1 MGHDLSQDAEIWDD
15 AYKLDRAHVFIR
27 GTHSA
32 TWIPLKW

>member
-1 MGHDLSQDAEIWDD
+1 MGHDLSQDAEIWTT
-15 AYKLDRAHVFIR
+15 LTSWTAHTYSIR

>member
-15 AYKLDRAHVFIR
+15 ASWTAHTYSIR